1 MDNPKAILQRLVDL
15 YKMTPSQV
23 KKTLAA
29 DADNVYG
36 LAWKD
41 ALDYIKKTPDS
52 ETADGTE

>member
-1 MDNPKAILQRLVDL
+1 MHDPKEILQRLVDL

-29 DADNVYG
+29 DANNAYG
-36 LAWKD
+36 LAWHD

-52 ETADGTE
+52 EIASGTE